1 MLVLPFSDIAVEIV
15 EDSPFAT
22 SDNLFNEEKIFIKR
36 EWSEI
41 RLKTYILGR
50 CAAHRALQTLQKEVA
65 AVGKKKRYKGIGVDI
80 EDQTTILS
88 KKEYSLFCT
97 PQEIACIDKKEFS
110 PIDIFSRKEAI
121 LKAYYTAYSKLCN
134 WIDIDTINVSK
145 ICMLKKIL
153 L

>member
-1 MLVLPFSDIAVEIV
+1 MLFDIVGSISHKDAI
-15 EDSPFAT
+15 A
-22 SDNLFNEEKIFIKR
+22 
-36 EWSEI
+36 
-41 RLKTYILGR
+41 
-50 CAAHRALQTLQKEVA
+50 VA

-145 ICMLKKIL
+145 ASNVTIICMLKKNFIINL
-153 L
+153 CCVEK

>member
-50 CAAHRALQTLQKEVA
+50 CAAHRACRLY
-65 AVGKKKRYKGIGVDI
+65 KRK
-80 EDQTTILS
+80 
-88 KKEYSLFCT
+88 
-97 PQEIACIDKKEFS
+97 
-110 PIDIFSRKEAI
+110 
-121 LKAYYTAYSKLCN
+121 
-134 WIDIDTINVSK
+134 
-145 ICMLKKIL
+145 
-153 L
+153 

>member
-50 CAAHRALQTLQKEVA
+50 CAAHRDLQTEIVPILKGRDGEPIWPFDIVGSISHKDAIAVA

-88 KKEYSLFCT
+88 KKEYSLFLYT
-97 PQEIACIDKKEFS
+97 PRDS
-110 PIDIFSRKEAI
+110 VYR
-121 LKAYYTAYSKLCN
+121 
-134 WIDIDTINVSK
+134 
-145 ICMLKKIL
+145 
-153 L
+153 

>member
-1 MLVLPFSDIAVEIV
+1 MCYGRLYTRFNAFCKDAIA
-15 EDSPFAT
+15 
-22 SDNLFNEEKIFIKR
+22 
-36 EWSEI
+36 
-41 RLKTYILGR
+41 
-50 CAAHRALQTLQKEVA
+50 VA

-145 ICMLKKIL
+145 ASNVTIICMLKKNFIINL
-153 L
+153 CCVEK

>member
-50 CAAHRALQTLQKEVA
+50 CAAHRALQTLQKEIVPILKGRDGEPIWPFDIVGSISHKDAIAVA

-88 KKEYSLFCT
+88 KKEYSLFWYKDRFYTSPLCFAT
-97 PQEIACIDKKEFS
+97 QNIGERPKKQ
-110 PIDIFSRKEAI
+110 
-121 LKAYYTAYSKLCN
+121 
-134 WIDIDTINVSK
+134 
-145 ICMLKKIL
+145 
-153 L
+153 